1 MAIGSP
7 RKILPWVSVAALL
20 LLTAGAATGSVLT
33 APGHAPP
40 RASSET
46 PESAGVPT
54 SPTVLPSTTLATA
67 PAPPSTTPSS
77 PTTSPPPVTTT
88 TIATLTSCGP
98 SQFSLILTTNQA
110 KYSIGQAVQIRASI
124 RNDGP
129 ACTGLESAGPEE
141 PNCFGGVRA
150 TNQQGQV
157 AWDSGAGTY
166 DTPTACP
173 VALIQTV
180 PSGWSA
186 TSQTTWTQDE
196 CPYATD
202 GPGPGMTNPQ
212 CTQVQ
217 VPPGD
222 YSLVADWALS
232 ADNSGE
238 SQSPPVTIAIAAS

>member
-7 RKILPWVSVAALL
+7 RKAVPWVSVVALL
-20 LLTAGAATGSVLT
+20 LLTAGAATGSALT

-40 RASSET
+40 
-46 PESAGVPT
+46 
-54 SPTVLPSTTLATA
+54 LATT
-67 PAPPSTTPSS
+67 PAPPSTTSSS
-77 PTTSPPPVTTT
+77 PITSLPPVTTT
-88 TIATLTSCGP
+88 TIATLTSCGA
-98 SQFSLILTTNQA
+98 SQFSLILTTNQTT
-110 KYSIGQAVQIRASI
+110 YSIGQAVQIRASI

-157 AWDSGAGTY
+157 VWDSGAGTY

-186 TSQTTWTQDE
+186 TSQTTWAQDE

-222 YSLVADWALS
+222 YSLVADWAVS
-232 ADNSGE
+232 TDNSGE